1 LERSQKSR
9 QDVSPNQLSLVP
21 GWWFT
26 PRWFKAAGEVRIEV
40 PPAESEG
47 VTPTQEVSQ
56 KPARRWWRLVLSV
69 VLLGLLLYFFWPL
82 LGEIKAAA
90 DLFRTA
96 EWIWLLVA
104 ILVQVF
110 SYSFLTWLNALSLQ
124 PFSGQI
130 RFIPLAGVLTSMAFI
145 AVAIPSAG
153 LSGVALRVHLLRK
166 YDYLPEESL
175 FSLVVETTLEFI
187 ALATVAVIGI
197 IYLIQSGGL
206 TPINVLILALLG
218 VLIIIIGLLTW
229 RVLSSYERSKL
240 ALEKFVRFWNRF
252 GKRFDPLDFE
262 ELDGRLVYFNE
273 NLRRYPRS
281 SMLKLPLSAYG
292 KVILD
297 VITLG
302 VCFRLFGYTIATD
315 TLLIGYGL
323 ILTVSGVSA
332 LPGGLVM
339 TEAFVPVIFSR
350 LGVPGSVALAAGLTY
365 RLIAF
370 WLVRFIGYISWLILE
385 RRK

>member
-1 LERSQKSR
+1 M
-9 QDVSPNQLSLVP
+9 
-21 GWWFT
+21 
-26 PRWFKAAGEVRIEV
+26 
-40 PPAESEG
+40 PPSESEG

-197 IYLIQSGGL
+197 IYLLQSGGL

>member
-1 LERSQKSR
+1 M
-9 QDVSPNQLSLVP
+9 
-21 GWWFT
+21 
-26 PRWFKAAGEVRIEV
+26 
-40 PPAESEG
+40 PPADSEG
-47 VTPTQEVSQ
+47 VTPTQKVSQ
-56 KPARRWWRLVLSV
+56 KPARRWWRLALSV

-104 ILVQVF
+104 ILVQVV
-110 SYSFLTWLNALSLQ
+110 SYSFLTWLNALSLL

-145 AVAIPSAG
+145 TVAIPSAG

-187 ALATVAVIGI
+187 ALATVAVIGVA
-197 IYLIQSGGL
+197 YLIQSGGL
-206 TPINVLILALLG
+206 TPINVLSLVLLG
-218 VLIIIIGLLTW
+218 VLLIVIGWLSW
-229 RVLSSYERSKL
+229 RVLSDYERSKRV
-240 ALEKFVRFWNRF
+240 LEKFVHYWNRF
-252 GKRFDPLDFE
+252 GKRFRTLDFE
-262 ELDGRLVYFNE
+262 ELNQRLIYFNH

-281 SMLKLPLSAYG
+281 SMVKFPLSAYG
-292 KVILD
+292 KVVLD
-297 VITLG
+297 VITMG
-302 VCFRLFGYTIATD
+302 VCFRLFGYSIAPE

-323 ILTVSGVSA
+323 ILMVSGVGA

-339 TEAFVPVIFSR
+339 TDAFVPVIFSR
-350 LGVPGSVALAAGLTY
+350 LGVPGPVALAAGLTY

-370 WLVRFIGYISWLILE
+370 WLVRLIGYISWLILE